1 MQNVISELKKKVNSL
16 NEKKE
21 DLFKKQDEIRKTI
34 KEKIEKIKSMKG
46 ENDKLGDEARN
57 LKKERDK
64 ENNLVKEGITKIK
77 QLRDK
82 KSFILKKHNIKNP
95 ETEHKRIEA
104 LERKIETE
112 ALSPSQEK
120 KVMKEINDLK
130 KIFGK
135 NSELENITK
144 EIKEAT
150 KNFREAKKRADE
162 FHNKLQGLR
171 KDGTYEDYKK
181 LSKEIIVLRKKHKE
195 LYKEFTETKK
205 EYVEANEVFRDNLK
219 KLNQVNRKDKV
230 KKNKEKERI
239 DSLNVTK
246 INEMAKEVEDKLKKK
261 EKITTDDLLAFQ
273 AQK

>member
-1 MQNVISELKKKVNSL
+1 MQNIISELKKKVNSL

-21 DLFKKQDEIRKTI
+21 DLFKKQDEIRKAI
-34 KEKIEKIKSMKG
+34 KEKIEKIKPMKG

-64 ENNLVKEGITKIK
+64 ENDLVKELITKIK
-77 QLRDK
+77 LLRDK
-82 KSFILKKHNIKNP
+82 KSLILKKYNIKDP
-95 ETEHKRIEA
+95 EIEHKRIEA

-135 NSELENITK
+135 NSDLEKITK
-144 EIKEAT
+144 EIKET
-150 KNFREAKKRADE
+150 SKNLRETKKRADE

-171 KDGTYEDYKK
+171 KDGGYDEYKK
-181 LSKEIIVLRKKHKE
+181 LSKEIIILRKKHKE
-195 LYKEFTETKK
+195 MYKEFVETKK
-205 EYVEANEVFRDNLK
+205 EYIGANESFRDNLK
-219 KLNQVNRKDKV
+219 KLNQGNKRDKV
-230 KKNKEKERI
+230 KKNKEKKRI

>member
-34 KEKIEKIKSMKG
+34 KEKIERIKSMKG

-57 LKKERDK
+57 LKKERDQ

-135 NSELENITK
+135 TSELENITK

-181 LSKEIIVLRKKHKE
+181 LSKEIIVLRKK
-195 LYKEFTETKK
+195 
-205 EYVEANEVFRDNLK
+205 
-219 KLNQVNRKDKV
+219 
-230 KKNKEKERI
+230 NKEKERI

-246 INEMAKEVEDKLKKK
+246 INEMAKEVQDKLKKK